1 MKSLQKA
8 KTRIQQ
14 LKGLPYLVIEAKA
27 FLEKF
32 GEFLSEDEKN
42 EITQE
47 IQEAQNIKLTSK
59 KPLQER
65 FKSHFYTYEEI
76 KNAPATRWLVQ
87 DLIPSSSIGV
97 MIGDSGVG
105 KTTVVLHIC
114 TTILT
119 TKANVYIYMIDGDMN
134 QTKIKESE
142 AYPLLR
148 KFPKRFI
155 YAGKQ
160 TGGDFSEFVQELLT
174 EIVEE
179 QMKHPDREYFVI
191 QDSLML
197 TVPKKRGF
205 VDTQKLYFYEK
216 ILRSV
221 GGSTLFIHHLNKDGN
236 FADSQQIINYADYSF
251 SITRNKFN
259 STILLHP
266 QKASR
271 YAIEGK
277 AFLTEDRKIVK
288 EVEYEAVNIE
298 PRESKFV
305 SYVLEALEDGE
316 MNQSEIISHLE
327 KMRFFSEYKVGQKKA
342 TKWLTV
348 WGDKGKWSYERRP
361 DQKNAIYF
369 WIEQNKSEK
378 VENLQNLK
386 NCKTTLSDSVKGVCD
401 E

>member
-8 KTRIQQ
+8 KTRIKK
-14 LKGLPYLVIEAKA
+14 LKGLPYLAIEAKA

-32 GEFLSEDEKN
+32 GEFLTEDEQT
-42 EITQE
+42 EIIKE
-47 IQEAQNIKLTSK
+47 IEEAKATKLTSQ
-59 KPLQER
+59 KPLHER
-65 FKSHFYTYEEI
+65 FKSHIYTYEEI

-87 DLIPSSSIGV
+87 DLVPSNSIGV
-97 MIGDSGVG
+97 MFGDSGVG
-105 KTTVVLHIC
+105 KTTVVLNIC

-119 TKANVYIYMIDGDMN
+119 NKTNVYIFMIDGDMN
-134 QTKIKESE
+134 QTKIQESD
-142 AYPLLR
+142 ALYLLE
-148 KFPKRFI
+148 KFPKRFF
-155 YAGKQ
+155 YVGKQ
-160 TGGDFSEFVQELLT
+160 IGSDFSESVQELLS
-174 EIVEE
+174 EIVED
-179 QMKHPDREYFVI
+179 QINYPDREYFVI

-197 TVPKKRGF
+197 TVPKKSGF

-216 ILRSV
+216 ILRKV

-277 AFLTEDRKIVK
+277 AFLTENRKIVK

-316 MNQSEIISHLE
+316 MNQSELISHLE

-342 TKWLTV
+342 TKWLIA
-348 WGDKGKWSYERRP
+348 WGNKGKWSYERRP

-369 WIEQNKSEK
+369 WIEQKESEK
-378 VENLQNLK
+378 VQNLHNLK
-386 NCKTTLSDSVKGVCD
+386 NCQTSLKNSLEGVCD